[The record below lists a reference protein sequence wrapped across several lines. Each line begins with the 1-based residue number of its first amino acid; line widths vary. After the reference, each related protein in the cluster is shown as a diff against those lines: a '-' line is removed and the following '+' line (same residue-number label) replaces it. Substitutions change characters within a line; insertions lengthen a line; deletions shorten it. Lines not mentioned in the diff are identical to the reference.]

1 MTPIDARGAMTAPPL
16 RPGSAGAA
24 AAQAIHLA
32 LSAPFAF
39 ESADGFA
46 HRAGFGSRH
55 QLNRALH
62 AAGLPGFRWVRAVA
76 RLLALH
82 RRAAKEHIS
91 VCAASLSAGLD
102 PAWVYRTAR
111 RLTGRP
117 WSVVRTLGEDEVL
130 QLALH
135 CAQSGAAQHTSS
147 AGR

>member
-1 MTPIDARGAMTAPPL
+1 MTPIDARGAPSAAPF
-16 RPGSAGAA
+16 RPGPSGAA

-32 LSAPFAF
+32 LRAPFAF

-82 RRAAKEHIS
+82 RRATQERIS
-91 VCAASLSAGLD
+91 VCAASLGAGLD

-117 WSVVRTLGEDEVL
+117 WSAVRTLGEEEVL
-130 QLALH
+130 QLALR
-135 CAQSGAAQHTSS
+135 CAQVAPVRHAN
-147 AGR
+147 AGGR